1 MKTKAKEVKA
11 WALTCPA
18 INELKTNAIVNDM
31 GDSAIFFNTQGKAV
45 VTYIDGSEVRDLL
58 FSLQYVLPWSEDG
71 DDINDEALNSV
82 NGWLEWVSEQY
93 PHNVPDFGEE
103 CTIISIEPQQNMS
116 ELVQVDQGTTRYSVA
131 ASIRYLERG

>member
-1 MKTKAKEVKA
+1 MRTKAKEVKA

-31 GDSAIFFNTQGKAV
+31 GDSAIFFNTQEKSV
-45 VTYIDGSEVRDLL
+45 VTYIDGSEVRDII
-58 FSLQYVLPWSEDG
+58 FGLQYVLPWSDDG
-71 DDINDEALNSV
+71 DDINDDALGAV

-93 PHNVPDFGEE
+93 PHNVPDFGED

-116 ELVQVDQGTTRYSVA
+116 ELVQVDQGTARYSVA